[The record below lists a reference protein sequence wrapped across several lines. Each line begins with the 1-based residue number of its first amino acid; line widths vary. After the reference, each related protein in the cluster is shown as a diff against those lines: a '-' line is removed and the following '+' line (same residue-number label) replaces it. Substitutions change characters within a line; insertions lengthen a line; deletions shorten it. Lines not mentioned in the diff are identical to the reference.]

1 MYSVMTSVVVSVVV
15 LPVYVEKNRKDD
27 NSY

>member
-1 MYSVMTSVVVSVVV
+1 MYSVMTEVVVSVVV